1 MSTESDHLSLL
12 QVPSVNQLVPV
23 PASSTKVF
31 LQLKMGLGFTKSTL
45 GRAKVV
51 HEYVVVKTQT
61 RMRGYRGKTI
71 MIRFLVVDAMKIAK
85 IIFLPDTMP
94 YRQLPSLVF

>member
-1 MSTESDHLSLL
+1 MLVHAQSTSCYIS
-12 QVPSVNQLVPV
+12 
-23 PASSTKVF
+23 
-31 LQLKMGLGFTKSTL
+31 
-45 GRAKVV
+45 RAKVV

-61 RMRGYRGKTI
+61 RMRGYRGKTLCFHARI